1 MAPPKH
7 AAPPVRLP
15 DSLLVLERGWLSS
28 NNILCIEDEE
38 AALVDSGYVS
48 HAAQTLALVERA
60 LDGRRLT
67 RLLNTHSH
75 SDHIGG
81 NAALKHATGC
91 QVIVPAGI
99 AAVIAEW
106 DEEALLLSPLGQQG
120 ARFQHDATVAAG
132 DSLTLGGLDWQALAV
147 PGHDMDA
154 LAYFN
159 PEEGILISG
168 DALWQDGFGVIF
180 AELLGGDGL
189 QITRNTLDMLA
200 RLPLKTVIPGHG
212 APFGDVA
219 ESLERAY
226 SRLSGF
232 EQSLE
237 RLARHALKVM
247 LVFYLLEKRRVKQAE
262 LPGLIASLSFAR
274 SVAAR
279 HLGLD
284 EEETAAWLAA
294 DLVKSGVLKQ
304 EDGWLV
310 AA

>member
-1 MAPPKH
+1 MAPPKNT
-7 AAPPVRLP
+7 APPAKLP
-15 DSLLVLERGWLSS
+15 ASLLVLERGWLSS
-28 NNILCIEDEE
+28 NNILFIEDEA
-38 AALVDSGYVS
+38 AALVDSGYVT

-60 LDGRRLT
+60 LDGRQLT
-67 RLLNTHSH
+67 RLINTHSH

-91 QVIVPAGI
+91 QVIVPAGM
-99 AAVIAEW
+99 AAAIAEW

-120 ARFQHDATVAAG
+120 ARFQHDATIAAG
-132 DSLTLGGLDWQALAV
+132 DNLELGGLEWQALAV

-189 QITRNTLDMLA
+189 RTTRDTLNMLA
-200 RLPLKTVIPGHG
+200 RLPLQTVIPGHG
-212 APFGDVA
+212 APFADVA

-226 SRLSGF
+226 SRLAGF
-232 EQSLE
+232 ENSLE

-247 LVFYLLEKRRVKQAE
+247 LVFYLLEKRRVQAVE
-262 LPGLIASLSFAR
+262 LPGLLAGLAFPR
-274 SVAAR
+274 SIAAR
-279 HLGLD
+279 YLDLD

-310 AA
+310 AT